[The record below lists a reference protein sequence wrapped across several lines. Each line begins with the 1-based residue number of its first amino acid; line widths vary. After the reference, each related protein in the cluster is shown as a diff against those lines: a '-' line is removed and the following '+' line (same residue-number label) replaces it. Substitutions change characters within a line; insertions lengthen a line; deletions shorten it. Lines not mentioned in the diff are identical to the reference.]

1 MRWSRLLLLLAVSA
15 VPAGAQVRDAAQ
27 RARVPIPYRTYVA
40 INPMLVPFDIGSVEM
55 ESGVAQGITVG
66 GALSYADLNGDRYVS
81 GDVKARYYPSEIV
94 LRGFSLGLSAGYLR
108 YEPEKASDALR
119 RERLSA
125 PTLGVV
131 TDYNWMLGGTRRFVV
146 GVGAAAKRVLAA
158 SSERER
164 VGIGQAYVTTR
175 FVVGLAF

>member
-1 MRWSRLLLLLAVSA
+1 MRT
-15 VPAGAQVRDAAQ
+15 P
-27 RARVPIPYRTYVA
+27 RT
-40 INPMLVPFDIGSVEM
+40 
-55 ESGVAQGITVG
+55 
-66 GALSYADLNGDRYVS
+66 
-81 GDVKARYYPSEIV
+81 SEIV

-108 YEPEKASDALR
+108 YEPEKASDAPR